1 MALTIY
7 ANKAED
13 GAQPRTVHAG
23 VNTVVSTCTWGT
35 SQGSDSAT
43 AEAGDVINFVKL
55 PNGATVTRV
64 AYKAGRAE
72 GAFDLG
78 TSATATLF
86 ADSASALTTL
96 AEATS
101 GIPYTVSI
109 SDDAAV
115 AYEYLKGAVTTAGHT
130 AGDTITVI
138 CEYIMDN

>member
-7 ANKAED
+7 ADKAED

-23 VNTVVSTCTWGT
+23 LNTVVSTVTFGT
-35 SQGSDSAT
+35 SQGSDSST
-43 AEAGDVINFVKL
+43 AAAGDIIRFVKL
-55 PNGATVTRV
+55 PHGATVTRV
-64 AYKAGRAE
+64 AFKAGRAD

-86 ADSASALTTL
+86 ADSASAVVTL
-96 AEATS
+96 VQSATN
-101 GIPYTVSI
+101 IPYTVSI

-115 AYEYLKGAVTTAGHT
+115 AYEYLQGAITNAGAT

-138 CEYIMDN
+138 CDYIMSN